1 MAGHAGKTTLLRD
14 VTGLLAEG
22 FKKRMVVVDTS
33 NEIGGDG
40 TVPHSCIGRARRMP
54 VVHKSCQH
62 EVLQEAVQNHN
73 PEVCIWS
80 SAKERKDKKR
90 KDKKRKDKKRQ
101 EKTRK
106 DKKRQEKTR
115 KEKKRQDKKRKGGG
129 ERGKKRKGNAFQRQ
143 LYEKPSS
150 IDLLQCTIGTF
161 AHHQCSDLAIEH
173 LAISPASTSLQA
185 ASKLRVHTTTMCW
198 QCATQLDANLRFVL
212 SGDCGG

>member
-14 VTGLLAEG
+14 VTGLLAER
-22 FKKRMVVVDTS
+22 FKKRVVVVDTS

-80 SAKERKDKKR
+80 LAKKR
-90 KDKKRKDKKRQ
+90 QEKKRKDKKRQ
-101 EKTRK
+101 EKTS
-106 DKKRQEKTR
+106 QE
-115 KEKKRQDKKRKGGG
+115 KKRKGGG
-129 ERGKKRKGNAFQRQ
+129 GGKGKKRKGNVFKRQ

-150 IDLLQCTIGTF
+150 IDLLQCTIGVD
-161 AHHQCSDLAIEH
+161 AHLHIINAQIWLSSTLQSI
-173 LAISPASTSLQA
+173 LPAQA
-185 ASKLRVHTTTMCW
+185 YK
-198 QCATQLDANLRFVL
+198 QLL
-212 SGDCGG
+212 S